1 MGEIPSSLCGETVE
15 KILRN
20 SDYSFKK
27 IAKVLNLSRTTLYK
41 RFTEANLSY
50 EFISKVGKIID
61 FDFSTVFPGLKN
73 KYNTPISQNTLL
85 KIERK
90 HRLLEKRY
98 NKLLAIT
105 KTMVQANNFNHFQLE
120 LEELEKE

>member
-1 MGEIPSSLCGETVE
+1 MLEMDNLHSGEVVE

-20 SDYSFKK
+20 SGYSLKI
-27 IAKVLNLSRTTLYK
+27 IAKALNLSRTTLYK
-41 RFTEANLSY
+41 RVTEANLSY
-50 EFISKVGKIID
+50 EFIWEVGKIID
-61 FDFSTVFPGLKN
+61 FDFSTVFLGLKN
-73 KYNTPISQNTLL
+73 KYTTPSSQNTIL

-120 LEELEKE
+120 LEALEKE

>member
-1 MGEIPSSLCGETVE
+1 MDNLHSGEVVE

-20 SDYSFKK
+20 SDYSLKK

-50 EFISKVGKIID
+50 QFISKVGKIID

-73 KYNTPISQNTLL
+73 KYNTPISQNTLF

-105 KTMVQANNFNHFQLE
+105 KKIAQANNFNHFQKE
-120 LEELEKE
+120 LEEVEKK

>member
-1 MGEIPSSLCGETVE
+1 MLEIDKLHNGEIVE

-20 SDYSFKK
+20 SDYSLKR
-27 IAKVLNLSRTTLYK
+27 IAKALNLSRTTLYK
-41 RFTEANLSY
+41 RFTEVSLSY
-50 EFISKVGKIID
+50 EFILEVGQIID
-61 FDFSTVFPGLKN
+61 FDFSTVLPGLKN
-73 KYNTPISQNTLL
+73 KYTTPSSQNTLF

-105 KTMVQANNFNHFQLE
+105 KKIAQENNFNHFQKE
-120 LEELEKE
+120 LEAFEK

>member
-1 MGEIPSSLCGETVE
+1 MLEMDNLHSGEVVE

-20 SDYSFKK
+20 SDYSLKI
-27 IAKVLNLSRTTLYK
+27 IAKALNLSRTTLYK

-50 EFISKVGKIID
+50 KFILEVGQIID

-73 KYNTPISQNTLL
+73 KYTTPSSQNTLF

-90 HRLLEKRY
+90 HSLLEKRY
-98 NKLLAIT
+98 NKLLSIT
-105 KTMVQANNFNHFQLE
+105 KTIAQESNFNHFQLE